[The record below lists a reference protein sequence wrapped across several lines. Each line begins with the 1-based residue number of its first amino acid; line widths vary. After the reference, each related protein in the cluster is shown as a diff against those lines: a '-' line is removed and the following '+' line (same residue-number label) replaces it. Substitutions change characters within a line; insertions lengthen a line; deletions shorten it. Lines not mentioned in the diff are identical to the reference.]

1 MAVCF
6 KENPW
11 AQRLCFPPGE
21 FSWYLW
27 LMQLRITVEPWC
39 LYVYLLPLRKGL
51 QVARQGGFQF
61 SPLLYVWTNEK
72 RGKDLQGIFLLI
84 TKGAPC
90 CFLSCF
96 QADLGP
102 DKYLSDKDFQCL
114 IKLLPSCSVSTSPS
128 VILVLMTDPQC
139 FLMGDH
145 GQKSWKQ
152 STGSEERR
160 GREDFRSG

>member
-1 MAVCF
+1 MF
-6 KENPW
+6 GQMKKGGKTYKE
-11 AQRLCFPPGE
+11 F
-21 FSWYLW
+21 F
-27 LMQLRITVEPWC
+27 
-39 LYVYLLPLRKGL
+39 
-51 QVARQGGFQF
+51 
-61 SPLLYVWTNEK
+61 
-72 RGKDLQGIFLLI
+72 FLHP
-84 TKGAPC
+84 APC

-160 GREDFRSG
+160 GREDFRSGWSCSGLLSSMRSHSEAFMTPAQHMYMWSFKCSLCFKQIAAEEVSCFVHISGIERFVSLLRTWN